1 MIKSILVPMGNSEF
15 SRNSLKVSAAIA
27 NRLQARLSL
36 LHVRDISKLKDLM
49 LSYKAVGSVSLDVPV
64 MTPAQ
69 GEYHM
74 IEAELEKE
82 KQIVEKYYDEIKPQL
97 TADHRFLEA
106 EGEVPDEILKVIP
119 TVDLV
124 VMAKAMKNERDC
136 TDVSAAIMKVVQ
148 HTNKPLLALCE
159 EKEIGGHA
167 LVAYDGSRSSNNAL
181 RVIGDLSV
189 FFNKITVLTVKKTK
203 EEALPLLEEA
213 SLYLEPYKLEVET
226 VHKTGHPMEQILEVT
241 KDRDL
246 SLIFMGGYGDN
257 KLKEMLVGSVT
268 EQVLK
273 HTTIPVLL
281 CNG

>member
-1 MIKSILVPMGNSEF
+1 MIRSILVPMGNSIF

-69 GEYHM
+69 GEFHQV
-74 IEAELEKE
+74 EAELEKE
-82 KQIVEKYYDEIKPQL
+82 KQIVLKYYDEIKPHL
-97 TADHRFLEA
+97 TTDFKFLEA
-106 EGEVPDEILKVIP
+106 EGEVPDEILKLIP

-124 VMAKAMKNERDC
+124 VMAKVLANKGDC
-136 TDVSAAIMKVVQ
+136 TDVSGAIMKVVQ

-159 EKEIGGHA
+159 DREIGGHA
-167 LVAYDGSRSSNNAL
+167 LVAYDGSRSANNAL

-189 FFNKITVLTVKKTK
+189 FFSRITVLTVKKTK
-203 EEALPLLEEA
+203 EDALPVLEEA
-213 SLYLEPYKLEVET
+213 SRYLEPYKLEVEA
-226 VHKTGHPMEQILEVT
+226 VHRTGHIMEQILELCNE
-241 KDRDL
+241 RDT
-246 SLIFMGGYGDN
+246 SLIFIGGYGDN
-257 KLKEMLVGSVT
+257 RLKEMLIGSVT
-268 EQVLK
+268 EQILR